1 MRRTMRTLVATFST
15 GLAAAAL
22 ACAGLVATTS
32 ASFDVAQ
39 EAPSGSRGAQAPA
52 ANTGA
57 LHSLRVQGNVYMI
70 VGDGG
75 NIALQVGDDGVLL
88 VDTGTSQLTSQLVA
102 IVRTLTDKPIRYII
116 NTSADADHVGGN
128 DAIGKLGSTI
138 AGGNVGAGAG
148 VGAGIISH
156 ENVLNRM
163 SAPTGKT
170 APYPTTAWP
179 TDTFVNKQKELYFN
193 GEAILTIYK
202 PGHTDGDS
210 IVYFRKSDVIAAGEL
225 FNTLTFPIID
235 LSRGGSIKG
244 VLNGL
249 NDMLDIAIPKAMQ
262 EGGTYIIPGRGR
274 LTDEADLL
282 EYRDMVT
289 IIRDR
294 IQDGVKRGLTLEQ
307 VKAAKPTLDYDA
319 RWGASSGPWT
329 TDMFI
334 EAVYKDLA
342 KANEP
347 ARPAARPAAP
357 AVKK

>member
-1 MRRTMRTLVATFST
+1 MTRHAVRRAFAAVGTIATIAT
-15 GLAAAAL
+15 IAAAVCVVAAVPRL
-22 ACAGLVATTS
+22 QAQQPNAAAG
-32 ASFDVAQ
+32 DVR
-39 EAPSGSRGAQAPA
+39 S
-52 ANTGA
+52 
-57 LHSLRVQGNVYMI
+57 LHVQGNVYMM
-70 VGDGG
+70 VGAGG
-75 NIALQVGDDGVLL
+75 NIALQIGEDGVLL
-88 VDTGTSQLTSQLVA
+88 VDTGSTANTSKVIA
-102 IVRTLTDKPIRYII
+102 AVRQLTDKPIRYII
-116 NTSADADHVGGN
+116 NTSADPDHVGGN

-148 VGAGIISH
+148 VGAGIIAH
-156 ENVLNRM
+156 ENVLARM

-170 APYPTTAWP
+170 SPYPTTAWP

-193 GEAILTIYK
+193 GESIQTIYK

-210 IVYFRKSDVIAAGEL
+210 IVYFRKSDVICAGEL
-225 FNTLTFPIID
+225 FNTMTLPVID
-235 LSRGGSIKG
+235 LSKGGGIKG
-244 VLNGL
+244 LLAGL

-294 IQDGVKRGLTLEQ
+294 VQDGVKRGLTLEQ

-319 RWGASSGPWT
+319 RWGATSGPWT

-334 EAVYKDLA
+334 EALYKDL
-342 KANEP
+342 KP
-347 ARPAARPAAP
+347 APPASAA
-357 AVKK
+357 ATKKK

>member
-1 MRRTMRTLVATFST
+1 MP
-15 GLAAAAL
+15 
-22 ACAGLVATTS
+22 TTS
-32 ASFDVAQ
+32 
-39 EAPSGSRGAQAPA
+39 
-52 ANTGA
+52 
-57 LHSLRVQGNVYMI
+57 
-70 VGDGG
+70 
-75 NIALQVGDDGVLL
+75 
-88 VDTGTSQLTSQLVA
+88 
-102 IVRTLTDKPIRYII
+102 
-116 NTSADADHVGGN
+116 GGN

-148 VGAGIISH
+148 VGAGIIAH

-163 SAPTGKT
+163 SAPTGKA
-170 APYPTTAWP
+170 APFPTTAWP
-179 TDTFVNKQKELYFN
+179 TDTFVTKQKELYFN
-193 GEAILTIYK
+193 GESIQTIYK

-210 IVYFRKSDVIAAGEL
+210 IVYFRKSDVIVAGEL
-225 FNTLTFPIID
+225 FNTLTYPVID
-235 LSRGGSIKG
+235 LARGGSIQG

-294 IQDGVKRGLTLEQ
+294 VQDGVKRGQTLDQ

-319 RWGASSGPWT
+319 RWGATSGAWT

-334 EAVYKDLA
+334 EAVYKDLV
-342 KANEP
+342 KANE
-347 ARPAARPAAP
+347 AAKPAAAKAPAAP
-357 AVKK
+357 AKKK